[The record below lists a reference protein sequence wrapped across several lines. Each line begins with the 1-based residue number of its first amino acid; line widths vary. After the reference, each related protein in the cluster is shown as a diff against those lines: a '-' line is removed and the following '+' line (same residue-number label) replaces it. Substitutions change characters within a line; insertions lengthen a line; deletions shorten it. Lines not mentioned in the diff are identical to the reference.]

1 MKIDTDLGPEPLYTG
16 TNSENIF
23 HSPLDIY
30 IIVAIFPVIF
40 ELSKILQHI
49 YVESMLIN
57 FVEFARIFT
66 T

>member
-1 MKIDTDLGPEPLYTG
+1 MEIGTDLGPESLYTG

-23 HSPLDIY
+23 HSPLDIC
-30 IIVAIFPVIF
+30 IITAIFTVIL
-40 ELSKILQHI
+40 EMSEILKHI